1 MARHLIL
8 GGGGFIGR
16 HVALALLR
24 RNDVVVIAN
33 RSPMKE
39 APPDANGELLSFVQC
54 DLATAEWDAI
64 LLDGDVVHHYA
75 CSTIPKT
82 ANDDPV
88 GDLDV
93 NVRGTLRLLEAL
105 RKRRGT
111 RLVFPSS
118 GGTVYGPLQHTP
130 VSEDHP
136 LNPITAYGASKVA
149 IEKYLGFYRAMY
161 GLDIRIARLSN
172 PYGQG
177 QDPRGKQ
184 GAASIFLHLALA
196 NQPIEVW
203 GDGSVVR
210 DYIHIADAVA
220 GLLTVA
226 DAEPELLIDHPIF
239 NIGSGR
245 GVSITDI
252 LAFLEERLG
261 RALHVTYL
269 PGRQFDVTINVLD
282 IRRARLVLDWFP
294 RLEFRAGM
302 DLMIRDY
309 VAGLNYST
317 LLPVFDH
324 SHFAAA
330 KILASGTIW
339 D

>member
-8 GGGGFIGR
+8 GGSGFIGR

-24 RNDVVVIAN
+24 LNDVVVVAN
-33 RSPMKE
+33 RSLMKE
-39 APPDANGELLSFVQC
+39 APPDANLELLSFVPC
-54 DLATAEWDAI
+54 DLASADWDAI
-64 LLDGDVVHHYA
+64 LLDGDVVYHCA

-105 RKRRGT
+105 RKRHGT
-111 RLVFPSS
+111 RLVFLSS

-161 GLDIRIARLSN
+161 GLDLRVARLSN

-210 DYIHIADAVA
+210 DYIHVADLVA
-220 GLLTVA
+220 GLLAVV
-226 DAEPELLIDHPIF
+226 DAAPERLTDHPIF
-239 NIGSGR
+239 NIGSGK
-245 GVSITDI
+245 GESVKDI

-261 RALHVTYL
+261 RALHVTYQ
-269 PGRQFDVTINVLD
+269 PGRQFDVNINVLD
-282 IRRARLVLDWFP
+282 IGRARKILDWFP
-294 RLEFRAGM
+294 RLDFRTGM
-302 DLMIRDY
+302 DLMIRDH
-309 VAGLNYST
+309 VAGSSNYST
-317 LLPVFDH
+317 LL
-324 SHFAAA
+324 
-330 KILASGTIW
+330 SGPENRRV
-339 D
+339 